1 MSGTLRLR
9 AGDAV
14 HLVRATPREG
24 GWDVH
29 VDDAVVSIER
39 RGRLA
44 APARVEGATVGEHL
58 LEIDGR
64 LVRAVVARTR
74 DRFLV
79 AVGGETHV
87 LVVDDGAP
95 GGVGGSIGTGRVLAP
110 MPGTVVQVLVAAGD
124 RVAVGDPVV
133 VIEAMKMETTLAS
146 DVDGTVAAV
155 HAAVGGTVDGDAL
168 LVEVTP
174 DA

>member
-1 MSGTLRLR
+1 MSATLRLR
-9 AGDAV
+9 AGDDV
-14 HLVRATPREG
+14 HEVRAVARDG

-29 VDDAVVSIER
+29 VDGSVIAVER

-44 APARVEGATVGEHL
+44 PPVRVAGASVGEHL

-64 LVRAVVARTR
+64 LVRAVVARTP
-74 DRFLV
+74 DRILV
-79 AVGGETHV
+79 ALGGHVHV
-87 LVVDDGAP
+87 LAVDHGAP
-95 GGVGGSIGTGRVLAP
+95 GGAAPSVGTGRIASP
-110 MPGTVVQVLVAAGD
+110 MPGTVVQVPVAVGD

-133 VIEAMKMETTLAS
+133 VIEAMKMETTLVS
-146 DVDGTVAAV
+146 DVDGTIAAV
-155 HAAVGGTVDGDAL
+155 HATVGDTVEGDAV